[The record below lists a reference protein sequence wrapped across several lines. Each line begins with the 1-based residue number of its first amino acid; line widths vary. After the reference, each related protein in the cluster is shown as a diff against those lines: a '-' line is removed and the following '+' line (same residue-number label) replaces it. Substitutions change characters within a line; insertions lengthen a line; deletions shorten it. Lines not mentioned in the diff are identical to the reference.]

1 MIQVT
6 NGSKDHIDSV
16 NKVTI
21 MLSHQNW
28 AVFKQFWNTCHSKS
42 IIKNSIRGDCPL
54 SQVTAWSSLSFSGS
68 HTNAQKEQNTEFNR
82 LLSQCKGVMQ

>member
-28 AVFKQFWNTCHSKS
+28 AVQTVLEHLPF
-42 IIKNSIRGDCPL
+42 
-54 SQVTAWSSLSFSGS
+54 
-68 HTNAQKEQNTEFNR
+68 
-82 LLSQCKGVMQ
+82 